1 MEQSPKKPFVKG
13 YKYRIYPTDEQ
24 KHFLAKTFGAC
35 RFLYNKVLAD
45 TQREHQTYVF
55 AKENGTLTDTIKE
68 PNLSSNALSCRVAI
82 HRNNPETA
90 WLQETSAVALQQ
102 ALIHLGGAYDRYFKS
117 LKSVR
122 KGRFSKPTFKK
133 KAQRQ
138 SFNLM
143 GNGFRLK
150 DHQLYIAK
158 LDTPL
163 KVIWSRELPSYP
175 TSLAISK
182 TPSGDYYVSFTCE
195 YTPQKTAGE
204 TNVGIDLGI
213 KTYATLSTGDKLE
226 NPRWLQNHLKSL
238 KRHQQSLSRKTKG
251 SKNRTKARIKVA
263 KLHQKVTNARHDWQ
277 HKATRTLVNNSHV
290 IGVEALAVA
299 NMIRNRKLSKAIQDA
314 AWSSFFQKL
323 QYKVVES
330 QHATLIYMS
339 RFFPS
344 SHICSLTG
352 KQLERKLSLSERTW
366 DCPFCGNTHDRDLNA
381 AANIE
386 NKAMELYA
394 TLPTSKSHHGEVAVV
409 AG

>member
-13 YKYRIYPTDEQ
+13 YKYRIYPTDTQ
-24 KHFLAKTFGAC
+24 KQFLTEVFGAN
-35 RFLYNKVLAD
+35 RFLWNQLLKESNEAYEIYKLKKGQNP
-45 TQREHQTYVF
+45 REEIEFPNTSGYGLCKKITLLKETHPWMNLYSNVAFQQT
-55 AKENGTLTDTIKE
+55 AI
-68 PNLSSNALSCRVAI
+68 NLGRAYANFYRGHKLHNRV
-82 HRNNPETA
+82 
-90 WLQETSAVALQQ
+90 
-102 ALIHLGGAYDRYFKS
+102 
-117 LKSVR
+117 
-122 KGRFSKPTFKK
+122 GRPKFKK
-133 KAQRQ
+133 RSYYQ
-138 SFNLM
+138 SFRLTSV
-143 GNGFRLK
+143 GFRLK
-150 DHQLYIAK
+150 GKELFIAK

-163 KVIWSRELPSYP
+163 KVIWSRELPNEPNSI
-175 TSLAISK
+175 TITKNASNE
-182 TPSGDYYVSFTCE
+182 YYVSFMCD
-195 YTPQKTAGE
+195 YTPQKTIGQ
-204 TNVGIDLGI
+204 TNVGIDLGL

-314 AWSSFFQKL
+314 AWSSFFTKL

-394 TLPTSKSHHGEVAVV
+394 TLPVSKSHHGEVAVV

>member
-24 KHFLAKTFGAC
+24 KQFLAEVFGAN
-35 RFLYNKVLAD
+35 RFLWNQLLKESQEAYKLYEFQKSQTPEVEVNSPDTSGYGFVNKIPALKELHPWMKLYSNVAF
-45 TQREHQTYVF
+45 QQTAITLGTAF
-55 AKENGTLTDTIKE
+55 ANFFRGRKLHK
-68 PNLSSNALSCRVAI
+68 RV
-82 HRNNPETA
+82 
-90 WLQETSAVALQQ
+90 
-102 ALIHLGGAYDRYFKS
+102 G
-117 LKSVR
+117 
-122 KGRFSKPTFKK
+122 KPKFKK
-133 KAQRQ
+133 RSNDQGFHLTT
-138 SFNLM
+138 S
-143 GNGFRLK
+143 GFRLK
-150 DHQLYIAK
+150 GKELYIAK

-163 KVIWSRELPSYP
+163 KVIWSRELPSEP
-175 TSLAISK
+175 NSITITKNA
-182 TPSGDYYVSFTCE
+182 SGDYYVSFTCE

-238 KRHQQSLSRKTKG
+238 KRHQKSLSRKIKG

-299 NMIRNRKLSKAIQDA
+299 NMIRNRKLSRAIQDA
-314 AWSSFFQKL
+314 AWSSFFTKL

-352 KQLERKLSLSERTW
+352 KQLERKLSLDERTW